1 MATTS
6 AALYKLEDLLASV
19 QDVIDEATVLS
30 KYSDDSTNSTKSTA
44 TATKLKNLLEQTTA
58 SFEKCRS
65 NISTS
70 TTRDVD
76 VFNNLAQKYT
86 DVLSSL
92 ENGDDLLLISDNN
105 NFNFNHYYE
114 SAIPLHTESKLIPPP
129 PPPPIIPP
137 QSSSSLKSVRF
148 KQNLVELSP
157 TMPFAP
163 YKDIIVE
170 NEDEYGGELI
180 DTAGKKSTG
189 RYRDNDDD
197 DDDDKDDASST
208 VQKDALFQTTRA
220 TDDSN
225 NDIDNPT
232 IDMSNRQIF
241 IHNQQQFEHHD
252 RHLDQLHKSVK
263 QQRHIA
269 LTINGEVSDQF
280 ELLNDLEGNIDRSNT
295 RLIQSTSK
303 IQQYREALRKRT
315 DWMLIIILTCL
326 LLFLL
331 LVLK

>member
-30 KYSDDSTNSTKSTA
+30 KYSDDSTSSTKSTA

-76 VFNNLAQKYT
+76 AFNNLAQQYT
-86 DVLSSL
+86 DVLTSL

-105 NFNFNHYYE
+105 NFNFNRYYE
-114 SAIPLHTESKLIPPP
+114 SAIPLHTESKLIAPPP

-170 NEDEYGGELI
+170 DEDEGELI

-189 RYRDNDDD
+189 RYRDNDD

-241 IHNQQQFEHHD
+241 IHNQQQFEQHD

-269 LTINGEVSDQF
+269 LSINGEVSDQF
-280 ELLNDLEGNIDRSNT
+280 ELLNDLEGNIDHSNT

>member
-30 KYSDDSTNSTKSTA
+30 KYSDDSTSSTKSTA
-44 TATKLKNLLEQTTA
+44 TATKLKNLLEQTTT

-76 VFNNLAQKYT
+76 VFNNLAQQYT

-170 NEDEYGGELI
+170 DEDEGELI
-180 DTAGKKSTG
+180 DTASKKSTG
-189 RYRDNDDD
+189 RYRDDDD

-232 IDMSNRQIF
+232 IDMSKRQIF

>member
-76 VFNNLAQKYT
+76 AFNNLAQKYT
-86 DVLSSL
+86 DVLTSL

-105 NFNFNHYYE
+105 SFNFNHYYE

-129 PPPPIIPP
+129 PSPPIIPP

-163 YKDIIVE
+163 YKDTIVE
-170 NEDEYGGELI
+170 DDDEYEGELI
-180 DTAGKKSTG
+180 DTASKKSTG
-189 RYRDNDDD
+189 RYR
-197 DDDDKDDASST
+197 DDDKDDASST

-280 ELLNDLEGNIDRSNT
+280 ELLNDLESSVDRSNT

>member
-30 KYSDDSTNSTKSTA
+30 KYSDDSTSSTKSTA

-105 NFNFNHYYE
+105 NFNFNRYYE

-163 YKDIIVE
+163 YKDIIFE
-170 NEDEYGGELI
+170 NEDGGELI

-197 DDDDKDDASST
+197 DDDDDKDDASST
-208 VQKDALFQTTRA
+208 IQKDALFQTTRA

>member
-30 KYSDDSTNSTKSTA
+30 KYSDDSTSSTKSTA
-44 TATKLKNLLEQTTA
+44 TATKLKNLLEQTTT

-76 VFNNLAQKYT
+76 AFNNLAQQYT
-86 DVLSSL
+86 DVLTSL

-105 NFNFNHYYE
+105 NFNFNRYYE
-114 SAIPLHTESKLIPPP
+114 SAIPLHTESKLIAPPP

-170 NEDEYGGELI
+170 DEDEGELI

-189 RYRDNDDD
+189 RYRDNDD

-241 IHNQQQFEHHD
+241 IHNQQQFEQHD

-269 LTINGEVSDQF
+269 LSINGEVSDQF